1 MTVKYFRVGGGG
13 IRQIE
18 VPPGARIADV
28 LARAQESPDQLAQY
42 YVRLGGQRLNIKE
55 ALDQPVR
62 PDVEVIVVPKIRGG

>member
-18 VPPGARIADV
+18 VPPEARVADV
-28 LARAQESPDQLAQY
+28 LAKAQETPERLTNC
-42 YVRLGGQRLNIKE
+42 YVRLGGQRLEIKE
-55 ALDQPVR
+55 ALDRPVR

>member
-1 MTVKYFRVGGGG
+1 MTVKYFRAGSGG

-18 VPPGARIADV
+18 VPPGARVADV
-28 LARAQESPDQLAQY
+28 FAKAQETPERLAGC
-42 YVRLGGQRLNIKE
+42 YVRLGGQRLGVKE